1 MRDMTDNTKT
11 ANDMVLIKAYLNGD
25 SKAFEE
31 LYYRYNKLLYG
42 YLNNMLQNSGIDP
55 DDIFEE
61 TWLKVIDKLPK
72 YRDDGKF
79 SAWLFRLAHN
89 LFIDHIRRNRNKVFR
104 SLDSEESPD
113 LPAPDHRE
121 PGKEL
126 ENIELGREIQ
136 NAVQSLSQEQREVFL
151 LRQQELS
158 FKEIAEIQKCSL
170 NTVLSR
176 MHYAIKN
183 LRVFLTNSRSLIK

>member
-1 MRDMTDNTKT
+1 MENVTETTPDIF
-11 ANDMVLIKAYLNGD
+11 LIKAYLKGN
-25 SKAFEE
+25 SKAFDI
-31 LYYRYNKLLYG
+31 LYYRYRKQLYG
-42 YLNNMLQNSGIDP
+42 YLHNLLRGSSIDV

-72 YRDDGKF
+72 YTDDGRF

-89 LFIDHIRRNRNKVFR
+89 IFIDHIRKKRNRYFQ
-104 SLDSEESPD
+104 SIDQEETPE
-113 LPAPDHRE
+113 LPTPDHHRPEEELANRE
-121 PGKEL
+121 LAEAIEDAVGK
-126 ENIELGREIQ
+126 
-136 NAVQSLSQEQREVFL
+136 LSTEQKEVFL

-158 FKEIAEIQKCSL
+158 FKEIADIQKCSL

-183 LRVFLTNSRSLIK
+183 LKIFLAETRKLIK